1 MKCPACN
8 RVEFKEARQCPL
20 RSGEPVC
27 SECCTKCRFYTND
40 IFLPRCTYYI
50 AKQKKK
56 QMETIEEKEM
66 KLKVLTEEYE
76 AKKKEG
82 QLGTAVL
89 LLREKLQLENWLKA
103 HKENV

>member
-1 MKCPACN
+1 
-8 RVEFKEARQCPL
+8 
-20 RSGEPVC
+20 
-27 SECCTKCRFYTND
+27 
-40 IFLPRCTYYI
+40 
-50 AKQKKK
+50 
-56 QMETIEEKEM
+56 METIEEKEM

-103 HKENV
+103 HKENVQEKTNERNNDVSNQYV